1 MGFLD
6 TLLGRGSGHGQAH
19 GRKPAARPAPR
30 RSTGSASV
38 AKQRLVEV
46 LVQDH
51 VKVTPEIMEAIRSD
65 IVKILSRHLDVDAE
79 RLQINITR
87 GEGGESLVANVP
99 VRRGGV
105 STRH

>member
-1 MGFLD
+1 MGFFD
-6 TLLGRGSGHGQAH
+6 TLLGRSTRNSRSAPRAQ
-19 GRKPAARPAPR
+19 RPA
-30 RSTGSASV
+30 SANV

-51 VKVTPEIMEAIRSD
+51 VKLTPDALEAMRID
-65 IVKILSRHLDVDAE
+65 IIKVVSRHLDVDAE

-87 GEGGESLVANVP
+87 GERGESLVANVP

-105 STRH
+105 TQRR

>member
-6 TLLGRGSGHGQAH
+6 TLLGRKPV
-19 GRKPAARPAPR
+19 KPASRPVPR
-30 RSTGSASV
+30 RATGSASV

-51 VKVTPEIMEAIRSD
+51 VKVTPEIMEAIRAD
-65 IVKILSRHLDVDAE
+65 IIKILSRHLDVDAD

-87 GEGGESLVANVP
+87 GERGESLVANVP
-99 VRRGGV
+99 VRRGGA
-105 STRH
+105 SSRH

>member
-6 TLLGRGSGHGQAH
+6 ALFGRSQ
-19 GRKPAARPAPR
+19 PR
-30 RSTGSASV
+30 QTQSASV

-51 VKVTPEIMEAIRSD
+51 VKLTPETMEAIRAD
-65 IVKILSRHLDVDAE
+65 IIRILSRHLDVDAD

-87 GEGGESLVANVP
+87 SERGEALVANVP
-99 VRRGGV
+99 VRRAPGGGRAAAT
-105 STRH
+105 SRRR

>member
-6 TLLGRGSGHGQAH
+6 VLFGRGSSQ
-19 GRKPAARPAPR
+19 RDSQQSAR
-30 RSTGSASV
+30 V

-51 VKVTPEIMEAIRSD
+51 VKLTPDVMDAIRAD
-65 IVKILSRHLDVDAE
+65 IAQILSRHLDVDSE

-87 GEGGESLVANVP
+87 SERGDRLVANVP
-99 VRRGGV
+99 VRRGGG
-105 STRH
+105 SRR

>member
-6 TLLGRGSGHGQAH
+6 TLLGRNTRST
-19 GRKPAARPAPR
+19 RPARPAP
-30 RSTGSASV
+30 SASANV

-51 VKVTPEIMEAIRSD
+51 VKLTPEAMEAIRLD
-65 IVKILSRHLDVDAE
+65 IVKILSRHLDVDAD

-87 GEGGESLVANVP
+87 GERGESLVANVP
-99 VRRGGV
+99 VRRGGAP
-105 STRH
+105 SRR

>member
-6 TLLGRGSGHGQAH
+6 ALFGRGSGRRN
-19 GRKPAARPAPR
+19 GR
-30 RSTGSASV
+30 SAQV

-51 VKVTPEIMEAIRSD
+51 VKVTPEVMEAIRAD
-65 IVKILSRHLDVDAE
+65 IAKILSRHLDVDAE

-87 GEGGESLVANVP
+87 GERGDRLVANVP
-99 VRRGGV
+99 VRRGGHV
-105 STRH
+105 RR